1 MKDNFI
7 ETYKNALSNK
17 SCDYIV
23 NCFNEFKEHVKTG
36 KTGSGKEMKH
46 WKDSWDLNLMNVKN
60 ELESFLIKE
69 LKSSLKDNIDKYVS
83 KYHLLSP
90 ERGSIWKY
98 HSIYPYAIH
107 AKRYEKNVQGY
118 HIYHA
123 DISTIKEQI
132 YRTAVCMYY
141 LNDVSEGGETEF
153 YHQKVKIKPEKG
165 TLVIFPAY
173 FTHLHKGN
181 VPISNDKYILNFWL
195 MKGNDNPRKIKDL
208 NGFTLD

>member
-1 MKDNFI
+1 
-7 ETYKNALSNK
+7 
-17 SCDYIV
+17 
-23 NCFNEFKEHVKTG
+23 
-36 KTGSGKEMKH
+36 
-46 WKDSWDLNLMNVKN
+46 
-60 ELESFLIKE
+60 
-69 LKSSLKDNIDKYVS
+69 
-83 KYHLLSP
+83 
-90 ERGSIWKY
+90 
-98 HSIYPYAIH
+98 
-107 AKRYEKNVQGY
+107 
-118 HIYHA
+118 
-123 DISTIKEQI
+123 
-132 YRTAVCMYY
+132 MYY